1 MFVQVSREA
10 IAALHQSGL
19 SVPAIARELDLAPTT
34 VSYHIER
41 LQRDPEATIPAGTPA
56 PREAVTRSTTR
67 AEVARMLALGMQRAD
82 IARRLG
88 VSKAT
93 VSYHAARLGQSVDE
107 RCARRYDW
115 RAVQE
120 YYDAGHSVRSC
131 IQTFGFSAASWSDAV
146 RRGAVVARP
155 NATPIAELLVADTYR
170 GRYNLKLRLL
180 REGLKEDR
188 CERCGVTDWCEE
200 PLTLALHHV
209 NGKRNDN
216 RLENLQLLCPNCH
229 SQTRNYAGRNGREPK
244 PSAGVFGGADDAA
257 APPDPDAAV
266 PPDAD
271 AGVSQDTNA
280 AATSGADIT
289 AGSGAA
295 ADGALRSNRDRST
308 RRRDR
313 RRGRRR
319 RSRRSGAG
327 GRARGRRSGR
337 QRGPPSR
344 GHPVNRRS

>member
-1 MFVQVSREA
+1 MFVPVSREA

-41 LQRDPEATIPAGTPA
+41 LGRHPEATTSAGTGA
-56 PREAVTRSTTR
+56 PGKAITRSKTR
-67 AEVARMLALGMQRAD
+67 AEVARMLALGIRRVD

-93 VSYHAARLGQSVDE
+93 VSYHAARLGQSIDE

-115 RAVQE
+115 QAVQE
-120 YYDAGHSVRSC
+120 YYDAGHSIRGC
-131 IQTFGFSAASWSDAV
+131 IDAFGFSAASWSDAV
-146 RRGAVVARP
+146 RRGAVVPRP

-170 GRYNLKLRLL
+170 GRYNLKVRLI
-180 REGLKEDR
+180 REGLKENR
-188 CERCGVTDWCEE
+188 CERCGVTDWCEQ
-200 PLTLALHHV
+200 PLTLALHHI

-229 SQTRNYAGRNGREPK
+229 SQTGNYAGRNGRGPK
-244 PSAGVFGGADDAA
+244 PSRAVSEAPDDAA
-257 APPDPDAAV
+257 DPPGSDATLPPNADAA
-266 PPDAD
+266 PIPGSHAP
-271 AGVSQDTNA
+271 
-280 AATSGADIT
+280 GA
-289 AGSGAA
+289 SGAA

-308 RRRDR
+308 RRPDR
-313 RRGRRR
+313 RRSRRR

-327 GRARGRRSGR
+327 ARARGRRSGR

-344 GHPVNRRS
+344 GHPANRRS